1 MCIRYGLLLLP
12 IYFFTTT
19 FAAVRGGSSRFSVRY
34 TVYVTD
40 RTNHNQDLFFMRRIS
55 NYRKLL
61 GVGETAELKELKTV
75 YRNLMK
81 DWHPDKF
88 QDTPEARLEA
98 EEKSKKIIEA
108 YHFLVSIA
116 PETRAGTLAAYTT
129 TTTEAGIIDFEYK
142 SELLSISFSD
152 GSVYEYYG
160 VPKAIYVK
168 LINAETPARFARR
181 HIYHVYIYR
190 STTRQVAVV

>member
-1 MCIRYGLLLLP
+1 
-12 IYFFTTT
+12 
-19 FAAVRGGSSRFSVRY
+19 
-34 TVYVTD
+34 
-40 RTNHNQDLFFMRRIS
+40 MRRIIS
-55 NYRKLL
+55 YRKLL
-61 GVGETAELKELKTV
+61 GVEEAIELRELKTV

-88 QDTPEARLEA
+88 QDNPDQQREA

-116 PETRAGTLAAYTT
+116 PETKELTLAEYTQ
-129 TTTEAGIIDFEYK
+129 TTTEAGIDDFEYK
-142 SELLSISFSD
+142 SEILTISFSD
-152 GSVYEYYG
+152 GAMYEYYG

-181 HIYHVYIYR
+181 HIYHAYLYR
-190 STTRQVAVV
+190 STSKLVPAS

>member
-1 MCIRYGLLLLP
+1 
-12 IYFFTTT
+12 
-19 FAAVRGGSSRFSVRY
+19 
-34 TVYVTD
+34 
-40 RTNHNQDLFFMRRIS
+40 MRRIL
-55 NYRKLL
+55 NYRKVL
-61 GVGETAELKELKTV
+61 GVNEAAELKELKTV

-88 QDTPEARLEA
+88 QDNPEEKQEA

-116 PETRAGTLAAYTT
+116 PETRTNTVDAYTET
-129 TTTEAGIIDFEYK
+129 TTNSGIIDFEYK
-142 SELLSISFSD
+142 SEILSISFSD
-152 GSVYEYYG
+152 GAVYEYYG

-181 HIYHVYIYR
+181 HIYNAYIYR
-190 STTRQVAVV
+190 STSKLVAV

>member
-1 MCIRYGLLLLP
+1 
-12 IYFFTTT
+12 
-19 FAAVRGGSSRFSVRY
+19 
-34 TVYVTD
+34 
-40 RTNHNQDLFFMRRIS
+40 MRRIL
-55 NYRKLL
+55 NYRKVL
-61 GVGETAELKELKTV
+61 GVTESAELKELKTV

-81 DWHPDKF
+81 DCHPDKF
-88 QDTPEARLEA
+88 QDNADERSAA

-116 PETRAGTLAAYTT
+116 PETRANTLSVYTETT
-129 TTTEAGIIDFEYK
+129 TNAGILDFEYK
-142 SELLSISFSD
+142 SEILSISFSD

-181 HIYHVYIYR
+181 HIYHAYVYR
-190 STTRQVAVV
+190 SMSKLAAAV

>member
-1 MCIRYGLLLLP
+1 
-12 IYFFTTT
+12 
-19 FAAVRGGSSRFSVRY
+19 
-34 TVYVTD
+34 
-40 RTNHNQDLFFMRRIS
+40 MRKIL
-55 NYRKLL
+55 NYRKVL
-61 GVGETAELKELKTV
+61 GVSEAAELRELKTI

-88 QDTPEARLEA
+88 QDNPDQKHEA

-116 PETRAGTLAAYTT
+116 PETRTLTINEYTETT
-129 TTTEAGIIDFEYK
+129 TTSGIVDFEYK
-142 SELLSISFSD
+142 AEILSISFSD
-152 GSVYEYYG
+152 GNMYEYYG

-181 HIYHVYIYR
+181 HIYTSYLYR
-190 STTRQVAVV
+190 STSKLAAAV

>member
-1 MCIRYGLLLLP
+1 
-12 IYFFTTT
+12 
-19 FAAVRGGSSRFSVRY
+19 
-34 TVYVTD
+34 
-40 RTNHNQDLFFMRRIS
+40 MRRILQ
-55 NYRKLL
+55 YRKLL
-61 GVGETAELKELKTV
+61 GVQENTELKELKSV

-88 QDTPEARLEA
+88 QDDHDRKQEA

-116 PETRAGTLAAYTT
+116 PETREYTLTEYTET
-129 TTTEAGIIDFEYK
+129 TNNTGIVDFEYK
-142 SELLSISFSD
+142 SEILSISFSD
-152 GSVYEYYG
+152 GNVYEYYG

-181 HIYHVYIYR
+181 HIYNTYIYR
-190 STTRQVAVV
+190 STSKQVATV

>member
-1 MCIRYGLLLLP
+1 
-12 IYFFTTT
+12 
-19 FAAVRGGSSRFSVRY
+19 
-34 TVYVTD
+34 
-40 RTNHNQDLFFMRRIS
+40 MRKIL
-55 NYRKLL
+55 NYRKVL
-61 GVGETAELKELKTV
+61 GVQESAELKELKSV

-88 QDTPEARLEA
+88 QDDHDRKLEA

-116 PETRAGTLAAYTT
+116 PETRTQTLTEYTETT
-129 TTTEAGIIDFEYK
+129 TNSGIVDFEYK
-142 SELLSISFSD
+142 SEMLSISFSD
-152 GSVYEYYG
+152 GNVYEYYG

-181 HIYHVYIYR
+181 HICNSYIYR
-190 STTRQVAVV
+190 STSKQVAAV

>member
-1 MCIRYGLLLLP
+1 
-12 IYFFTTT
+12 
-19 FAAVRGGSSRFSVRY
+19 
-34 TVYVTD
+34 
-40 RTNHNQDLFFMRRIS
+40 MRRIL
-55 NYRKLL
+55 NYRKVL
-61 GVGETAELKELKTV
+61 GVQEAAELKELKSV

-88 QDTPEARLEA
+88 QDDHDRKLEA

-116 PETRAGTLAAYTT
+116 PETREQTLAEYTETT
-129 TTTEAGIIDFEYK
+129 TNTGIVDFEYK
-142 SELLSISFSD
+142 SEILSISFSD
-152 GSVYEYYG
+152 GNMYEYYG

-181 HIYHVYIYR
+181 HIYNSYIYR
-190 STTRQVAVV
+190 STSKQVAAV